1 MLKMLVLKMV
11 KKYVN
16 IHKYKLSLFGRGDTK
31 QAKSLIFIV
40 VPQVEQFPKVQKKK
54 KMLLEPI
61 IVAIINFLNLQVVPD
76 KAFFMFESIN
86 VITLFCNLFH
96 FEGPKKQSEF

>member
-11 KKYVN
+11 KKY
-16 IHKYKLSLFGRGDTK
+16 IIIYKYKLSLFGRDDTK

-54 KMLLEPI
+54 MLD
-61 IVAIINFLNLQVVPD
+61 VVRTYNNSNN
-76 KAFFMFESIN
+76 KL
-86 VITLFCNLFH
+86 T
-96 FEGPKKQSEF
+96 